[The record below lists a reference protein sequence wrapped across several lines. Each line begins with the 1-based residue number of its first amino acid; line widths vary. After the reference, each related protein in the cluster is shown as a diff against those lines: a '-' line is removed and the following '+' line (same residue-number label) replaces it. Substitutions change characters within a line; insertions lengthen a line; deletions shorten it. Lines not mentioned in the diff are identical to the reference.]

1 MARGLRLV
9 VGGRVGTA
17 AVDAPAADVDAERAR
32 APGRLA
38 TSQESVLESAGA
50 VQ

>member
-1 MARGLRLV
+1 MATGLRLV

-17 AVDAPAADVDAERAR
+17 AAAAADVQQAR
-32 APGRLA
+32 ALGRLA